1 MSNLHKRVSM
11 SAAGLRP
18 PSSRRQRRTS
28 RAMRL
33 GFGTSAADHR
43 RRRIELFER
52 ELRRAGRRDGRR
64 HDRRQRSDAADTGFK
79 ADRAVAILGS
89 GRCAFRPVT
98 VANDPITA
106 VESFDR
112 RLGGAK
118 AGKQA
123 CERDRVSGDKRNHA
137 LP

>member
-1 MSNLHKRVSM
+1 
-11 SAAGLRP
+11 
-18 PSSRRQRRTS
+18 
-28 RAMRL
+28 MRL
-33 GFGTSAADHR
+33 SFGGGKDDHR
-43 RRRIELFER
+43 HRRVKPFER
-52 ELRRAGRRDGRR
+52 ELRRPGRRDRRR
-64 HDRRQRSDAADTGFK
+64 HDGRQRSDAADTGFK